1 MGSVEGGKRRL
12 GSICAR
18 YTDGYAALRGGKSKL
33 TMTRGNMSIFRL
45 ATGMTGSGSTSSC
58 PSSLL
63 AGSSLVQGMGMHK
76 YTRKCSSTSSPTT
89 SSLRA
94 QQRSKRSTRRA
105 EARGYV
111 RDTASYYA
119 TSAWEALDGQ
129 SKVTELLEKTSQLAN
144 SEQLNGLS
152 NLVKDVLSSEQ
163 LREGLN
169 FGNDAGVSEA
179 VEKVTSLLDSFVSG
193 VDWSAI
199 PTGESAAVAILVA
212 VGLKVI
218 QSVGSSKPSTGGA
231 PSDSESLPSY
241 YDPEAAERYFSKRKG
256 LVLKRVFEILFGSA
270 EFLISLKTEGQDVSE
285 GTRQKQA
292 VQLRE
297 LLTFLG
303 PTFVKAGQALSI
315 RVDLLPEVYL
325 KELRKLRDAVPP
337 FPTAEAYEILD
348 RELASRGGVRGVFE
362 SITPEPVASASL
374 EQVYRGKLK
383 GTGEEVAIKVQ
394 RPNIL
399 PSIALDLHI
408 LRIIAPI
415 FQQYKELNSDIVAL
429 VDQWGSRFVAEL
441 DYLREAE
448 NGKQFIEAMKTRKI
462 SSVTSAKPMDEFCTS
477 SILVTE
483 WIYGERLELSEE
495 KDVAK
500 LCGLA
505 LTAYLTM
512 LLDTGVLHADPHPGN
527 LLRTD
532 EGQLCILDWGLTTE
546 IANDRQYAIID
557 YIENIV
563 AEDYVE
569 IPKDLVSLGFIPR
582 GKENAVDDQGVVRA
596 LSKVFRNLA
605 KGGGAKGI
613 NVSDLAT
620 EVQFIQR
627 KYGNIFQIPP
637 YFAYIL
643 RAFSVLEGIGL
654 QNDPKYAIV
663 QECYPYIARR
673 LFSDNTP
680 RVRSALRA
688 IMYEPS
694 SVDGQMKLNVK
705 RFSKLANAFRTYTD
719 QSVSLIPKG
728 YSKSEEENREAE
740 SLIIKEGLEL
750 IFSVE
755 GNYLQEM
762 LVREAARTV
771 DTLGRVVLK
780 QGIDIVTGGRSQ
792 PEVVFPFNT
801 LEPELQKQ
809 LEFLF
814 APISAKS
821 EDDEVVLETAQA
833 VWEILQPEVSRF
845 LAQPP
850 RDMADIAKKG
860 SEASSLLPGLD
871 EVGPGLFATAIR
883 FNAALFE
890 RVSTRI
896 GYNLE
901 KK

>member
-1 MGSVEGGKRRL
+1 V
-12 GSICAR
+12 
-18 YTDGYAALRGGKSKL
+18 
-33 TMTRGNMSIFRL
+33 
-45 ATGMTGSGSTSSC
+45 
-58 PSSLL
+58 
-63 AGSSLVQGMGMHK
+63 
-76 YTRKCSSTSSPTT
+76 
-89 SSLRA
+89 
-94 QQRSKRSTRRA
+94 
-105 EARGYV
+105 
-111 RDTASYYA
+111 
-119 TSAWEALDGQ
+119 
-129 SKVTELLEKTSQLAN
+129 LE
-144 SEQLNGLS
+144 
-152 NLVKDVLSSEQ
+152 EQ
-163 LREGLN
+163 LRSVGDVVDVEI
-169 FGNDAGVSEA
+169 APEV
-179 VEKVTSLLDSFVSG
+179 VEKGRDLLSLLDSYVSSIDLSTIPVG
-193 VDWSAI
+193 EVAAVSAF
-199 PTGESAAVAILVA
+199 AAVA
-212 VGLKVI
+212 LKVL
-218 QSVGSSKPSTGGA
+218 QQFKNSNATNTNTNTSSRGGGGPTTSAST
-231 PSDSESLPSY
+231 DDLLPLY
-241 YDPEAAERYFSKRKG
+241 YDPVAAEQYFSKRKG
-256 LVLKRVFEILFGSA
+256 LVLKRVFEILYGSA
-270 EFLISLKTEGQDVSE
+270 EFLISLKTEGGQGVSDE
-285 GTRQKQA
+285 TRLKQA
-292 VQLRE
+292 TQLRE

-303 PTFVKAGQALSI
+303 PTFIKAGQALSI

-325 KELRKLRDAVPP
+325 NELRKLQDAVPP
-337 FPTAEAYEILD
+337 FPTQEAYEILN
-348 RELASRGGVRGVFE
+348 RELASKGGVRGVFE

-374 EQVYRGKLK
+374 GQVYRGKLK
-383 GTGEEVAIKVQ
+383 ETGEEVAIKVQ

-415 FQQYKELNSDIVAL
+415 FQKYKDLNSDIVAL

-448 NGKQFIEAMKTRKI
+448 NGRQFIEAMKVRKV
-462 SSVTSAKPMDEFCTS
+462 SSVTSAQPVDDLCTS

-483 WIYGERLELSEE
+483 WISGQRLELSEE

-546 IANDRQYAIID
+546 ITSDRQYAIID
-557 YIENIV
+557 YIAHLV

-605 KGGGAKGI
+605 QGGGAKGI
-613 NVSDLAT
+613 NVSDVAT
-620 EVQFIQR
+620 EVQFIQG

-680 RVRSALRA
+680 RVRTALRA

-694 SVDGQMKLNVK
+694 SVDGQMKLNVR

-719 QSVSLIPKG
+719 QSVSLMPKD
-728 YSKSEEENREAE
+728 SSRTEEENRESE

-771 DTLGRVVLK
+771 DTLGREALR
-780 QGIDIVTGGRSQ
+780 QGLQLVTGGQ
-792 PEVVFPFNT
+792 GQAEVVFPFST
-801 LEPELQKQ
+801 QLEPELQKQ
-809 LEFLF
+809 MEFLL
-814 APISAKS
+814 APLSAKS
-821 EDDEVVLETAQA
+821 EDDQVVMETAQA
-833 VWEILQPEVSRF
+833 VWEIIQPEVNRF
-845 LAQPP
+845 LAAPP
-850 RDMADIAKKG
+850 TDMATVAKQG
-860 SEASSLLPGLD
+860 SEASKLLPSFD
-871 EVGPGLFATAIR
+871 EVGPGIFATAIR

-896 GYNLE
+896 SFNSE
-901 KK
+901 K

>member
-256 LVLKRVFEILFGSA
+256 LVLKRVFEILSGSA
-270 EFLISLKTEGQDVSE
+270 SFLISLKTEGQEVSAE
-285 GTRQKQA
+285 TRQKQA

-297 LLTFLG
+297 LLAYLG

-325 KELRKLRDAVPP
+325 TELRKLQDAVPP
-337 FPTAEAYEILD
+337 FPTEQAYGILN
-348 RELASRGGVRGVFE
+348 RELASKGGVSGVFE

-374 EQVYRGKLK
+374 GQVYRGKLK
-383 GTGEEVAIKVQ
+383 ATGEEVAIKVQ
-394 RPNIL
+394 RPDIL

-415 FQQYKELNSDIVAL
+415 FLEYKNLNSDIVAL

-448 NGKQFIEAMKTRKI
+448 NGKQFMEAMKARKI
-462 SSVTSAKPMDEFCTS
+462 SSVTSATPVDEFCTS
-477 SILVTE
+477 NVLITN
-483 WIYGERLELSEE
+483 WIYGERLEESTEE
-495 KDVAK
+495 DVAK

-532 EGQLCILDWGLTTE
+532 D
-546 IANDRQYAIID
+546 
-557 YIENIV
+557 V
-563 AEDYVE
+563 A
-569 IPKDLVSLGFIPR
+569 
-582 GKENAVDDQGVVRA
+582 A
-596 LSKVFRNLA
+596 
-605 KGGGAKGI
+605 
-613 NVSDLAT
+613 
-620 EVQFIQR
+620 EVQYIQT

-673 LFSDNTP
+673 LFSDNSP
-680 RVRSALRA
+680 RVKSALRA

-694 SVDGQMKLNVK
+694 SVDGQMKLNVR

-719 QSVSLIPKG
+719 QSVSLMPRDS
-728 YSKSEEENREAE
+728 SKTEEEIRESE

-771 DTLGRVVLK
+771 DTLGREALR
-780 QGIDIVTGGRSQ
+780 QGLQLVTGSQ
-792 PEVVFPFNT
+792 PEVVFPF
-801 LEPELQKQ
+801 
-809 LEFLF
+809 
-814 APISAKS
+814 
-821 EDDEVVLETAQA
+821 
-833 VWEILQPEVSRF
+833 
-845 LAQPP
+845 
-850 RDMADIAKKG
+850 
-860 SEASSLLPGLD
+860 
-871 EVGPGLFATAIR
+871 
-883 FNAALFE
+883 
-890 RVSTRI
+890 
-896 GYNLE
+896 
-901 KK
+901 